1 MDIKMYIVENTS
13 KWRAGSLI
21 VKVRLPVSLMAKK
34 MKEYQEREM
43 KNVMIQ
49 MIENLNFFRDMVG

>member
-13 KWRAGSLI
+13 KMDNRCLI
-21 VKVRLPVSLMAKK
+21 VKVSLPVSLMAKK
-34 MKEYQEREM
+34 MKEYQEREL

>member
-1 MDIKMYIVENTS
+1 
-13 KWRAGSLI
+13 
-21 VKVRLPVSLMAKK
+21 MAKK
-34 MKEYQEREM
+34 MKEYQEREL

>member
-13 KWRAGSLI
+13 KGEPVSYREGEAT
-21 VKVRLPVSLMAKK
+21 VSLMAKK

-49 MIENLNFFRDMVG
+49 MIENLNFSEIWLAD